1 MKPFAPP
8 IAVDL
13 LTDAIERVRTDLN
26 RARTRTERARTLWAG
41 VLASRNL
48 GASDVIEREFWRLAF
63 ATGLIWNQADP
74 WPKDDLPKGVLPYSF
89 ATVAHLI
96 RWGLLARDPFGR
108 RRA

>member
-26 RARTRTERARTLWAG
+26 RARSRPERARTLWAG

-48 GASDVIEREFWRLAF
+48 GAQDVIEREFWGLAF
-63 ATGLIWNQADP
+63 STGLIWNQASRSRSR
-74 WPKDDLPKGVLPYSF
+74 VLPHSF
-89 ATVAHLI
+89 ETVSHLI

-108 RRA
+108 PPA